1 MLHHLHGGLFQ
12 HGLGYFRNLLG
23 YCSLQVGTDG
33 KCMVLRMQL
42 SLRWNESVWFGQQR
56 FPPMQ
61 KSFVVLALAAV
72 VMMMAGTAMAD
83 SVTLTQMVGSNTV
96 TAIVSLTGHTA
107 TLDLSGGGFV
117 NQVAI
122 HVANNVASLS
132 SSTVPSGWTGN
143 LGQNSNQCGG
153 SGNWFCATNP
163 SFVALSGLHFS
174 WTFTDST
181 TPPLTTIAALFSAQF
196 NVCPSSTPCPGL
208 LFSQSGTPGSP
219 QPTPVPEP
227 ASMLLLGTGLL
238 GVGGLARLRYK
249 K

>member
-1 MLHHLHGGLFQ
+1 MYRKLA
-12 HGLGYFRNLLG
+12 
-23 YCSLQVGTDG
+23 
-33 KCMVLRMQL
+33 
-42 SLRWNESVWFGQQR
+42 
-56 FPPMQ
+56 
-61 KSFVVLALAAV
+61 VLALAAV

-83 SVTLTQMVGSNTV
+83 SVTLTQTIGGNTI
-96 TAIVSLTGHTA
+96 TAIVSLTGQTA
-107 TLDLSGGGFV
+107 TLDLSGIGFV

-122 HVANNVASLS
+122 HVADNVASLS
-132 SSTVPSGWTGN
+132 TSSVPGGWTAN
-143 LGQNSNQCGG
+143 LGLNSNQCSGTG
-153 SGNWFCATNP
+153 SWFCATNP
-163 SFVALSGLHFS
+163 SLVALNGLHFS
-174 WTFTDST
+174 WTFTNST

-196 NVCPSSTPCPGL
+196 NVCPSSTPCPGT